1 MALWLLEEIL
11 IHTTEAQ
18 VQNCEQEFISC
29 FSGKGTKLFSRLFI
43 VGGGWG
49 GKQQNNPVVTEFL
62 LFTGLYT

>member
-1 MALWLLEEIL
+1 M
-11 IHTTEAQ
+11 
-18 VQNCEQEFISC
+18 QNCEQEFISC